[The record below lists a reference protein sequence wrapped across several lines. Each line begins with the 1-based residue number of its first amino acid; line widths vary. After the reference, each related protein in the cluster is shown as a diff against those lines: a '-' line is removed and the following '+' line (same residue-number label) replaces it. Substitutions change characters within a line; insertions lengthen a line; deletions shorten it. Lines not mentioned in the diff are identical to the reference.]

1 MDTQTGRVT
10 GALERM
16 AVGDDSAAAP
26 VVPDYGGASLVNVVP
41 ALLDRLDGPPAWL
54 PEPALDADQVV
65 LIALDGLGWEQFD
78 GRRHLAPTLA
88 SMQGG
93 PISTVLPTT
102 TATAL
107 TSLVTGTPPGEHG
120 IVGYR
125 IHVHGEV
132 LNILRWTTAAGD
144 ARHTIPPQ
152 KIQTQL
158 PFLGHRPPVV
168 TRAEFA
174 RSGFTLAHLD
184 STRFCGYRMSSTLV
198 TDVARLVN
206 NSEPFVY
213 AYYDGID
220 KVSHEYGLGDHYDA
234 ELAAADRLVADVLDA
249 VPPGTAVVVVSDHGQ
264 VEVGERVI
272 PLGSDV
278 MAHVSLQSGEGRFRW
293 LHARPGHASLL
304 VDAATAAHGND
315 AWVMTRD
322 ETVEQGWFGPHVT
335 AEALSRLGDV
345 ALVAKTDVAFIEPT
359 DTGPYDLVG
368 RHGSATSAELFVP
381 LLVGRA

>member
-1 MDTQTGRVT
+1 
-10 GALERM
+10 M
-16 AVGDDSAAAP
+16 AVGDEAAAAP
-26 VVPDYGGASLVNVVP
+26 VVPDYGGACLVNVVS
-41 ALLDRLDGPPAWL
+41 ALLDRPDRAPEWL
-54 PEPALDADQVV
+54 PATALDADQVV
-65 LIALDGLGWEQFD
+65 LMALDGLGWQQFQA
-78 GRRHLAPTLA
+78 RRHLAPTLA
-88 SMQGG
+88 AMEGG
-93 PISTVLPTT
+93 PIATVLPTT

-107 TSLVTGTPPGEHG
+107 TSLVTATPPGEHG

-125 IHVHGEV
+125 VHVHGEV

-144 ARHTIPPQ
+144 ARQTIPPQ

-174 RSGFTLAHLD
+174 RTGFTMAHLD

-198 TDVARLVN
+198 TDVARFIN
-206 NSEPFVY
+206 SSEPFVY

-234 ELAAADRLVADVLDA
+234 ELVAADRLVADVLDA
-249 VPPGTAVVVVSDHGQ
+249 VPAGTAVVVVSDHGQ

-272 PLGSDV
+272 PLGSEV

-293 LHARPGHASLL
+293 LHARPGHVSLL
-304 VDAATAAHGND
+304 VDAANAAHGDD
-315 AWVMTRD
+315 AWVLTRD
-322 ETVEQGWFGPHVT
+322 EIVEQAWLGPHVT
-335 AEALSRLGDV
+335 AEALARLGDV

-359 DTGPYDLVG
+359 DTGPYDLIG
-368 RHGSATSAELFVP
+368 RHGSATAAELYVP